1 MSTLHPIAR
10 GVITSMVALLTLIAV
25 VPSARA
31 QIWTELADAGS
42 LPATAD
48 HTVGTGALSLINGTL
63 ASNTDVDMYCIR
75 VTNPA
80 TFGAFLS
87 CLALNENDIWLF
99 DAGGIGVGRDRGCQG
114 GQTRVGAPLVTVT
127 GVYYLAVSG
136 NDASAQNA
144 GSNLWQ
150 LGVPVTGQVAP
161 NGPAAALPVNGW
173 AGGTANP
180 SSYSIQLIGASF
192 CDSAVP
198 TRTRSWSQIKTIY
211 R

>member
-1 MSTLHPIAR
+1 MFPVRLITRGAIA
-10 GVITSMVALLTLIAV
+10 SMAVFVALLTVA
-25 VPSARA
+25 PTARA
-31 QIWTELADAGS
+31 QVWNELTDAGS

-48 HTVGTGALSLINGTL
+48 HTVGTGALSIINGTL
-63 ASNTDVDMYCIR
+63 ASDTDVDMYCIR

-80 TFGAFLS
+80 TFGAFLT
-87 CLALNENDIWLF
+87 CTVLTNDDIWLF
-99 DAGGIGVGRDRGCQG
+99 DAGGLGLARDRGCSG
-114 GQTRVGAPLVTVT
+114 SQTRVGAPFVSVT

-150 LGVPVTGQVAP
+150 VGVPASGQAAP
-161 NGPAAALPVNGW
+161 NGPAAGLAVGGW

-180 SSYSIQLIGASF
+180 SAYTIQLVGASF

-198 TRTRSWSQIKTIY
+198 TGAHSWSRVKIIY

>member
-1 MSTLHPIAR
+1 MVPLHRITR
-10 GVITSMVALLTLIAV
+10 GAIGSMVALLALLAI

-31 QIWTELADAGS
+31 QVWTESADAGS

-63 ASNTDVDMYCIR
+63 LSDTDVDMYCIR

-80 TFGAFLS
+80 TFSAFLTCTVLS
-87 CLALNENDIWLF
+87 NDDVWLF
-99 DAGGIGVGRDRGCQG
+99 DATGLGLARDRGCQG
-114 GQTRVGAPLVTVT
+114 SQTKVGSPFVSVT
-127 GVYYLAVSG
+127 GIYYLAVSG

-150 LGVPVTGQVAP
+150 LGVPASGQAAP
-161 NGPAAALPVNGW
+161 NGPAAALPVTGW
-173 AGGTANP
+173 TGGTASP
-180 SSYSIQLIGASF
+180 ASYSIQLVGASF

-198 TRTRSWSQIKTIY
+198 VEPHSWARVKIIY